1 MSLDLG
7 EWQERLARHF
17 AGLRNRR
24 CTRRIAT
31 PMFGLEHGLTPP
43 EVQALEAA
51 VRSDIA
57 RRRPSPDH
65 WLAWIVYSSEL
76 GYRYSGDEYWQTFE
90 HETPGWT
97 DNGNRYQVRDFYWR
111 FQLEFGGAVPSG
123 PWAEYFSIICWP
135 ITHAIL
141 PKDLQLQLA
150 RTLYESRYLL
160 SRDILRSPESLGDL
174 IAARS
179 WNARSR
185 FRHLAEDRRLLGQI
199 AAALLI
205 QGQAGS
211 DDLIYPATLER
222 ISGDLDRER
231 RAQAWL
237 RSARRSARERVQV
250 CGLGPVRRRT
260 QPSAVTGL
268 DEARAEVALLGIE
281 PRLVLRP
288 TTSSGESWD
297 VLP

>member
-97 DNGNRYQVRDFYWR
+97 DNGKPLPGSR
-111 FQLEFGGAVPSG
+111 FLPALPAGVWGRS
-123 PWAEYFSIICWP
+123 P
-135 ITHAIL
+135 I
-141 PKDLQLQLA
+141 
-150 RTLYESRYLL
+150 RTLGRVFLDHML
-160 SRDILRSPESLGDL
+160 AHHTRDPP
-174 IAARS
+174 
-179 WNARSR
+179 
-185 FRHLAEDRRLLGQI
+185 
-199 AAALLI
+199 
-205 QGQAGS
+205 QGFA
-211 DDLIYPATLER
+211 ITTRAHTL
-222 ISGDLDRER
+222 
-231 RAQAWL
+231 
-237 RSARRSARERVQV
+237 
-250 CGLGPVRRRT
+250 
-260 QPSAVTGL
+260 
-268 DEARAEVALLGIE
+268 
-281 PRLVLRP
+281 
-288 TTSSGESWD
+288 
-297 VLP
+297 